1 MAEMATTTL
10 QALLRE
16 LPSSQVRGPVGGP
29 VSGIAYH
36 SQSVRPGALF
46 VAIRGAH
53 HDGHAFIPEALRQ
66 GATAVVVEH
75 PVEVPREVTQVI
87 VPDTRVA
94 LAALSAAFFGHPSR
108 DVTLF
113 GITGTKGKGTTA
125 YLLEAA
131 LSQGGQRTGVIGT
144 LGVKLGA
151 QVTPLERTTPEA
163 PDLQRTLRQMADAGV
178 RVVVMEVASH
188 ALVLHRVGGCHF
200 HGAVFTNL
208 TQDHLDF
215 HKTLDAY
222 RAAKRMLF
230 EMVAPNGVSIINGDD
245 PSAPVMAK
253 ASRAPVITYGLS
265 ARADVR
271 ASGVQLR
278 LDGADFTAVTP
289 HGETAV
295 HLRLPGRFN
304 VSNALAA
311 IAAAVHQGVALH
323 VIAQALGEFTG
334 VPGRFEAV
342 REGQPF
348 GVIVDYAH
356 TPDSLE
362 NVLRVARDF
371 TRGRLLVVFGCGGDR
386 DRTKRPVM
394 GRIAAQLAD
403 VAVVTSDNPRS
414 EEPTAIIEEIL
425 RGTGDAASGG
435 SGARSAS
442 RARIDVEPDRRLA
455 ITRTLESAQ
464 AGDVV
469 IIAGKGHEP
478 YQEIKGVKYPFDD
491 RVVAREVLQSLHGGR
506 PVRNR

>member
-1 MAEMATTTL
+1 MAEMVITTL
-10 QALLRE
+10 QSLLRE
-16 LPSSQVRGPVGGP
+16 LPSFQVRGPVGGP
-29 VSGIAYH
+29 VSDIAYH
-36 SQSVRPGALF
+36 SQSARPRALF

-53 HDGHAFIPEALRQ
+53 QDGHTFVGEALRQ

-75 PVEVPREVTQVI
+75 PVEVPPEVAQVV

-108 DVTLF
+108 DIQLI

-125 YLLEAA
+125 YLLDAA
-131 LSQGGQRTGVIGT
+131 LSRGGQRTGVIGT

-188 ALVLHRVGGCHF
+188 ALVLHRVAGSHF

-215 HKTLDAY
+215 HRTLDAY
-222 RAAKRMLF
+222 RDAKRMLF
-230 EMVAPNGVSIINGDD
+230 ETVAPDGVSIINADD
-245 PSAPVMAK
+245 PSGPVMAD

-271 ASGVQLR
+271 TSDVQLR

-289 HGETAV
+289 QGEIAV

-311 IAAAVHQGVALH
+311 IAAAQHEGVGLD
-323 VIAQALGEFTG
+323 VIAQALGEFPG

-414 EEPTAIIEEIL
+414 EDPAAIIKEIL
-425 RGTGDAASGG
+425 RGIADAVAGG
-435 SGARSAS
+435 SGARPAS
-442 RARIDVEPDRRLA
+442 RVRIDIEPDRRLA
-455 ITRTLESAQ
+455 IIRTLESARP
-464 AGDVV
+464 GDVV
-469 IIAGKGHEP
+469 VIAGKGHEP

-491 RVVAREVLQSLHGGR
+491 RVVAREVLQSLPGGR

>member
-1 MAEMATTTL
+1 
-10 QALLRE
+10 
-16 LPSSQVRGPVGGP
+16 
-29 VSGIAYH
+29 
-36 SQSVRPGALF
+36 
-46 VAIRGAH
+46 
-53 HDGHAFIPEALRQ
+53 
-66 GATAVVVEH
+66 
-75 PVEVPREVTQVI
+75 
-87 VPDTRVA
+87 
-94 LAALSAAFFGHPSR
+94 
-108 DVTLF
+108 
-113 GITGTKGKGTTA
+113 
-125 YLLEAA
+125 
-131 LSQGGQRTGVIGT
+131 
-144 LGVKLGA
+144 
-151 QVTPLERTTPEA
+151 
-163 PDLQRTLRQMADAGV
+163 
-178 RVVVMEVASH
+178 
-188 ALVLHRVGGCHF
+188 
-200 HGAVFTNL
+200 
-208 TQDHLDF
+208 
-215 HKTLDAY
+215 
-222 RAAKRMLF
+222 
-230 EMVAPNGVSIINGDD
+230 
-245 PSAPVMAK
+245 MAK
-253 ASRAPVITYGLS
+253 ASRAPVLTYGLS

-311 IAAAVHQGVALH
+311 IAAAVHQGVALD

-371 TRGRLLVVFGCGGDR
+371 TPGRLLVVFGCGGDR

-425 RGTGDAASGG
+425 RGTADAASGG

-455 ITRTLESAQ
+455 ITRTLESARP
-464 AGDVV
+464 GDVV
-469 IIAGKGHEP
+469 VIAGKGHEP
-478 YQEIKGVKYPFDD
+478 YQEIQGVKYPFDD